1 MFVEAWLSLLFRDAV
16 VCLFLFKDFVVVFV
30 EAWLSLLFH
39 DAVVC
44 LFLFY
49 GLCCCVCRGL
59 VVIAVSR
66 CCCLFVLV

>member
-1 MFVEAWLSLLFRDAV
+1 MLLF
-16 VCLFLFKDFVVVFV
+16 VCSCFMDFVVVFV
-30 EAWLSLLFH
+30 EAWSSLLFR

-66 CCCLFVLV
+66 CCCLFFVVLWTLLLCL